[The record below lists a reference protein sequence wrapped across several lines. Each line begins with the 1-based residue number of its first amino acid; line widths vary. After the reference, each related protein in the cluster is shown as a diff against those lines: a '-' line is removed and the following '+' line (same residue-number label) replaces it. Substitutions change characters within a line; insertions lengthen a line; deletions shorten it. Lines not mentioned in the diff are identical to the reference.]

1 MIGQAWYHKSIKKVI
16 SVFGSLFSDISI
28 TSGTGDV
35 IKVPIHFSQKQKFIE
50 ALFNNEDVRNMHVD
64 ITTPALGFE
73 IVNYLYN
80 PEQMSNPM
88 NIQHQKISADNQSI
102 DFMFSSVPYTIGIEL
117 YAMTNTLDEAYQIIE
132 QIIPF
137 FTPQLTVTIKD
148 LDLYSLN
155 TNITFDLNAI
165 SQDVQYETTFDERRS
180 IMINFSFSAH
190 TKFHSNPRSIER
202 IKDVIVNMTEKDHE
216 ETFDRLLG
224 TRQLDGEF
232 KWSNS

>member
-28 TSGTGDV
+28 TAGTGDV

-88 NIQHQKISADNQSI
+88 NIQHQKIASDNQSI

-155 TNITFDLNAI
+155 TNITFDLNSI
-165 SQDVQYETTFDERRS
+165 SQDVQYENTFDERRS
-180 IMINFSFSAH
+180 IMVNFSFSAH

-202 IKDVIVNMTEKDHE
+202 IKKVIVNMSEKDHE
-216 ETFDRLLG
+216 ENFDQLLG
-224 TRQLDGEF
+224 IRQSNGEF
-232 KWSNS
+232 KWSE